1 MTSAGSP
8 RSLQV
13 LFQPQWDP
21 APDDP
26 GRQGFLAPEP
36 RVRTLLKVL
45 VTYPEV
51 RYVLPD
57 RLSLEPGAD
66 PRLLEIIGR
75 FLERQGWLVK
85 GVVVR

>member
-1 MTSAGSP
+1 VTTAGSP
-8 RSLQV
+8 RSLHV
-13 LFQPQWDP
+13 LFQPRWDP

-26 GRQGFLAPEP
+26 GRQGLLAPEP

-66 PRLLEIIGR
+66 PKLLETIGR

-85 GVVVR
+85 GVVLR